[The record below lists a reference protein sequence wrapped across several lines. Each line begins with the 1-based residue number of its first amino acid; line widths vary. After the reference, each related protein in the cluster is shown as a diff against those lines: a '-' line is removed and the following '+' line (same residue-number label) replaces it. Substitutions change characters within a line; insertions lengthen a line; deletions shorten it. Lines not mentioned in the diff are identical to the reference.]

1 MSDPILPMTPV
12 TPEGATPVQPKT
24 ITLKIPQLNIQA
36 VILGLLA
43 LVTIFQTVQL
53 YTLKSGVAT
62 LSIKPAAA
70 AASAPAGGSS
80 APAAGGSDN
89 GLQGMVGGC

>member
-1 MSDPILPMTPV
+1 MSDPILPIQQLA
-12 TPEGATPVQPKT
+12 PEGATSAQPKT

-53 YTLKSGVAT
+53 YTLKSNTANLTVKSAT
-62 LSIKPAAA
+62 TTST
-70 AASAPAGGSS
+70 PAGGSS
-80 APAAGGSDN
+80 VPAAGGSDQD
-89 GLQGMVGGC
+89 LPGMVGGC